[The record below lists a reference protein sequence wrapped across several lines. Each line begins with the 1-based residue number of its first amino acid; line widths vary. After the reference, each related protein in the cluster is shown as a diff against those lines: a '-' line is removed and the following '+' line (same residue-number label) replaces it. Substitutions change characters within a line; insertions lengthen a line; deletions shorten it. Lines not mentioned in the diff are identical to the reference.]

1 MNNKGFTLT
10 ELIGV
15 LAILAIITIIATT
28 TIMGVVNNSKEKML
42 EDKKMN
48 IEVAAVNYVQNN
60 NIMLDT
66 KNCLVNGNT
75 YDLCKVFTVK
85 ELLDKKELESE
96 DKNNKFYNDV
106 TGLNMDEDKVTVYR
120 MNNRLYAKMTCMKSN
135 NETC

>member
-28 TIMGVVNNSKEKML
+28 SIMGTMNKAKENML
-42 EDKKMN
+42 EDKKLN
-48 IEVAAVNYVQNN
+48 IETAAINYVSNN
-60 NIMLDT
+60 DIELNSSDCASI
-66 KNCLVNGNT
+66 GSG
-75 YDLCKVFTVK
+75 YDRCKTFTVQ
-85 ELLDKKELESE
+85 ELIDKKELTSE

-106 TGLNMDEDKVTVYR
+106 TGLDMAQDKVTVYR